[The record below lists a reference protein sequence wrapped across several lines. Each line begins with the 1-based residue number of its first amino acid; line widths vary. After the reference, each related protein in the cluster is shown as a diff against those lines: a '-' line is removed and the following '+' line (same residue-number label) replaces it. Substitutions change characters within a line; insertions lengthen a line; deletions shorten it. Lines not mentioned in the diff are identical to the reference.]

1 MDILEWSISAR
12 DPFIYFAMCLSIPS
26 LALYIAEIDVLYV
39 LNSFYGY
46 RLPILFGSVMYPVYS
61 LLPNWMI
68 DLAFFL
74 TGYTL
79 QANSLATAFILL
91 NRLTAISV
99 PLKHEKLWRKFLPL
113 VAIIV
118 FCMPICTN
126 WVLFK
131 SEGILQKENPNST
144 DQSLLLY
151 EAGDA
156 PYMNY
161 LNYMD
166 AASSVIFMS
175 VCILINIGA
184 FVAYKWHKKKFI
196 NPDSSDQLER
206 KLFIYALATFSGH
219 ALIACL
225 FIGVY
230 IATNSQNMPMAM
242 AMYAHYPWVLDTGCV
257 VISSWLLL
265 WAGASFRQQLLKDYR
280 IPRIRCET
288 RANNR
293 KKKNFLSLTAH
304 YIDEGFERKWK
315 VLSTE
320 PMNEAH
326 TGQNIRQ
333 SSSMISATDELNVEN
348 FDCFCHKL
356 NLALSD
362 GLEHRTKSVPEI
374 KKEIQMC
381 RELVGFYN
389 RSKNFQNVLRRQQ
402 DLIDAPKTGLI
413 QDVIT
418 RWNSTLYM
426 VDRIIQQQRAL
437 SLAQIDFPELKLPNF
452 ELLKN
457 LSAVLAPF
465 DKFTKQLSNRD
476 ESISSVL
483 PIYRCLLTMLNEKC
497 TDSDPMKLFKK
508 IVVNGLKTRM
518 AKYECKRFLVIATLI
533 DPRYKNHPNIF
544 SLEDRFQNK
553 VLLKTE
559 VELFINPSRRF
570 SDSDSNNGP
579 VIQHSDNPMANFLF
593 TDPEFSGA
601 ILSQNDSTENE
612 IGQEIDSFFKTS
624 TIASDTNPLEFWRH
638 NTTYPHI
645 KQIVPK
651 FLCPPPGSVDIVN
664 IFLDEF
670 IRPNCTSKQQPTR
683 WWCTRQGADGE
694 DKAFVIGALC

>member
-1 MDILEWSISAR
+1 MTKYSWTKRRTTTPNLIYKGDAKTKCRMCGRQIARKDGNTSGMVRHLKLHSKTYKDFCAAKASKTVQKKKTSSEESSSQKSMKQMNLDFRAHEKWPTTHQKSQKIDDLILRFICLSAEPIQLTEKNGFSEIFDEICPSYR
-12 DPFIYFAMCLSIPS
+12 LKSREFMTKLLEEKYSEKFELLKKTIDAAPFI
-26 LALYIAEIDVLYV
+26 
-39 LNSFYGY
+39 SFTT
-46 RLPILFGSVMYPVYS
+46 
-61 LLPNWMI
+61 
-68 DLAFFL
+68 DL
-74 TGYTL
+74 
-79 QANSLATAFILL
+79 
-91 NRLTAISV
+91 
-99 PLKHEKLWRKFLPL
+99 W
-113 VAIIV
+113 
-118 FCMPICTN
+118 TN
-126 WVLFK
+126 
-131 SEGILQKENPNST
+131 
-144 DQSLLLY
+144 
-151 EAGDA
+151 
-156 PYMNY
+156 
-161 LNYMD
+161 
-166 AASSVIFMS
+166 
-175 VCILINIGA
+175 
-184 FVAYKWHKKKFI
+184 KK
-196 NPDSSDQLER
+196 
-206 KLFIYALATFSGH
+206 
-219 ALIACL
+219 
-225 FIGVY
+225 
-230 IATNSQNMPMAM
+230 
-242 AMYAHYPWVLDTGCV
+242 
-257 VISSWLLL
+257 
-265 WAGASFRQQLLKDYR
+265 
-280 IPRIRCET
+280 
-288 RANNR
+288 

-333 SSSMISATDELNVEN
+333 CISEILKQFEIDLNRVHVILRDAASSMISATDELNVEN

-651 FLCPPPGSVDIVN
+651 FLCPPPGSVDHKMRENLGRMTFHRRDISSTKPNDISSTKPNSDISSTKRKYDLSSTKRKYDISSTKRKYDISSTKQKTKIPRSGVIEAAN
-664 IFLDEF
+664 HEYDISF
-670 IRPNCTSKQQPTR
+670 IISSSVY
-683 WWCTRQGADGE
+683 D
-694 DKAFVIGALC
+694 FIII

>member
-1 MDILEWSISAR
+1 
-12 DPFIYFAMCLSIPS
+12 
-26 LALYIAEIDVLYV
+26 
-39 LNSFYGY
+39 
-46 RLPILFGSVMYPVYS
+46 
-61 LLPNWMI
+61 
-68 DLAFFL
+68 
-74 TGYTL
+74 
-79 QANSLATAFILL
+79 
-91 NRLTAISV
+91 
-99 PLKHEKLWRKFLPL
+99 
-113 VAIIV
+113 
-118 FCMPICTN
+118 
-126 WVLFK
+126 
-131 SEGILQKENPNST
+131 
-144 DQSLLLY
+144 
-151 EAGDA
+151 
-156 PYMNY
+156 
-161 LNYMD
+161 
-166 AASSVIFMS
+166 
-175 VCILINIGA
+175 
-184 FVAYKWHKKKFI
+184 
-196 NPDSSDQLER
+196 
-206 KLFIYALATFSGH
+206 
-219 ALIACL
+219 
-225 FIGVY
+225 
-230 IATNSQNMPMAM
+230 
-242 AMYAHYPWVLDTGCV
+242 
-257 VISSWLLL
+257 
-265 WAGASFRQQLLKDYR
+265 
-280 IPRIRCET
+280 
-288 RANNR
+288 
-293 KKKNFLSLTAH
+293 
-304 YIDEGFERKWK
+304 
-315 VLSTE
+315 
-320 PMNEAH
+320 
-326 TGQNIRQ
+326 
-333 SSSMISATDELNVEN
+333 MISATDELNVEN

-651 FLCPPPGSVDIVN
+651 FLCPPPGSVESERTFSKLSEIYC
-664 IFLDEF
+664 
-670 IRPNCTSKQQPTR
+670 PNRSSLSETHGKQQLFLHFNF
-683 WWCTRQGADGE
+683 DG
-694 DKAFVIGALC
+694 